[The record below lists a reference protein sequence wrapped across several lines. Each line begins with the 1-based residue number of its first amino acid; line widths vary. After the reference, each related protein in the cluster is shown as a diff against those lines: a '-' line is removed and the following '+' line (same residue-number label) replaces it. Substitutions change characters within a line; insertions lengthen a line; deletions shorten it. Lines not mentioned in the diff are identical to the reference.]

1 MATTII
7 IGSTSNRLRFLLGVT
22 GLTNSTTGLII
33 STITDNEAT
42 ATVYTAAASNIE
54 TITTLGT
61 YAAPTA
67 SKCRFKE
74 VDATNHPGLYEI
86 QLADARFSVSNASRL
101 VVSVVGA
108 AGLPS
113 SGVHYEV
120 DLKADADV
128 KTWRGTQ
135 PNTLQ
140 SGRVDSYVG
149 VNNDKTGYS
158 LTQSFPTNF
167 ASLAISAGGVVDAD
181 VKLWRGTQPNILQSG
196 RVDAYA
202 GAFVSGAIPDTESI
216 ADAVWDEATS
226 GHTIAGT
233 YGKLVTTVD
242 TKIDTIDD
250 FVDTEVAAIKAKTDQ
265 LNFTIAGQ
273 VDANALTGGG
283 GGGLDA
289 AGVRAAVGLA
299 SANLDTQLSAIDD
312 FLDTE
317 IAAIKAKTDQLA
329 FTVPNQVDANALT
342 GGGGLTQAQVRQAVG
357 LASANLDTQL
367 AGINTNIDSISV
379 PTVIG
384 TVVTRNQ
391 QTTLTAFVGET
402 YTFTIATVDADGNAV
417 DCSAF
422 ALEVVIEQLDRTDL
436 VVIPNGSISK
446 TSTTV
451 AFAVS
456 STYHASEAQYRW
468 ALRRTDTN
476 VVIMHGPYVVSYAAD
491 N

>member
-135 PNTLQ
+135 PNT
-140 SGRVDSYVG
+140 
-149 VNNDKTGYS
+149 
-158 LTQSFPTNF
+158 
-167 ASLAISAGGVVDAD
+167 
-181 VKLWRGTQPNILQSG
+181 LQSG

-342 GGGGLTQAQVRQAVG
+342 GGGGGLTQAQVRQAVG